1 MANETPELVRA
12 PVPSLLEGKALRIGH
27 AERRRP
33 SFILADFRVK
43 EIFSHST
50 GHGPFRPSPRFP
62 SSGPPQK
69 PAGLTTW
76 FQKEKS
82 YVRQNPH

>member
-50 GHGPFRPSPRFP
+50 GHGLTPFPTIPEFRPSPKAGRFDDLV
-62 SSGPPQK
+62 SKG
-69 PAGLTTW
+69 
-76 FQKEKS
+76 KE